1 MYTVSNGFNPQV
13 AAQGPQAP
21 ANTAPASQAHTHL
34 SQTDV
39 QHHISKLLGELSLK
53 LLHSSDED
61 SVALSSESLA
71 QLLGLMVAA
80 MDDSDKTNREKEKLL
95 GLEKGS
101 WSPELEKMI
110 HSELGK
116 LSKSHPYQPP
126 NQRSLVATQNFLV
139 SAYQSCEQSLDT
151 TLKEYYGTEKLV
163 PVGNESVADRTIE
176 FVKKATHGRVPNVL
190 EGIVSEREQKDMPFI
205 FGNVLNVDGRWQ
217 DPFKSKDTSERWFTC
232 ANGNTVKNIQMME
245 QTGTFRYKKYCDFF
259 AIAKGL
265 QSDSPDYQVD
275 LIAIIP
281 DKESLYSISDLDCD
295 TLKEL
300 TSNVTRPLCRTSEFC
315 LKLPKI
321 AIDCAMEDL
330 QTSIEKIQGVK
341 ITSESLVSKLNFPQS
356 KCGFVETVQVVKADV
371 NEQGAYVEAKTATR
385 MTRSG
390 GFGAREASFDRP
402 FFLAIVKTDSN
413 GEQRQL
419 MASLVQDQRFLVPS
433 ENGIEIVNSGSESHS
448 NGFHS
453 GNIFYDSDSD

>member
-13 AAQGPQAP
+13 TQGPQVL
-21 ANTAPASQAHTHL
+21 ANTALTSQAHTHL

-39 QHHISKLLGELSLK
+39 QRHISNLLEELSLK

-80 MDDSDKTNREKEKLL
+80 MDDSDETNREKEKLL

-116 LSKSHPYQPP
+116 LGRSHPYQPP
-126 NQRSLVATQNFLV
+126 NQKSLVATQNFMT

-151 TLKEYYGTEKLV
+151 TLKEHYGTEKLV
-163 PVGNESVADRTIE
+163 PVGNESVADRTTE
-176 FVKKATHGRVPNVL
+176 FVKKATYGRVPNVL
-190 EGIVSEREQKDMPFI
+190 EGIVSEREQKDMQFV

-217 DPFKSKDTSERWFTC
+217 KPFKNKDTSERWFTC
-232 ANGNTVKNIQMME
+232 ANGNTVKNIQMMK
-245 QTGTFRYKKYCDFF
+245 QTGKFRHDTYCGFF

-281 DKESLYSISDLDCD
+281 DRSHYSISDLDRN

-300 TSNVTRPLCRTSEFC
+300 TKNVTRPRCRTSEFC
-315 LKLPKI
+315 LELPKI
-321 AIDCAMEDL
+321 AIDCAMDDL
-330 QTSIEKIQGVK
+330 QTSIGKIQGVK
-341 ITSESLVSKLNFPQS
+341 ITSGSLVSKLNLPQS
-356 KCGFVETVQVVKADV
+356 KCGVGTVQVVKADV
-371 NEQGAYVEAKTATR
+371 NEQGAYVEAKTATM

-390 GFGAREASFDRP
+390 GFGVREAFFNRP

-413 GEQRQL
+413 GEQQQL

-433 ENGIEIVNSGSESHS
+433 KNGIEIVNSGSESHS